1 MSVVRAAVTER
12 PGVIALREFP
22 MPDPAPGAVVM
33 KVHYSGICGTDKH
46 TFRGESKQYAGTPH
60 ERDLTYPLICGHE
73 NVGEVVATGGEVHDS
88 EGRPLKAGDR
98 IVPAANVACGACHF
112 CRNGYPYYM
121 CENLQDY
128 GNSLHCGPAPHLFG
142 GWSEHMYLL
151 PGTPLFRVPDD
162 LPNHVAVLTEI
173 MSVTHGVET
182 AQTLLGLIGGSR
194 FAQSVAVLGVGP
206 LGLCHLVKAKLLG
219 AGTLIATDRFPSR
232 LALAEAFGA
241 SLTMSVETTDMA
253 ERIERAR
260 EHTGGIGP
268 DIVLDCSGFP
278 ATFVEAIRMVR
289 VGGVVVEAGTF
300 VDMGPVAINP
310 NSDICT
316 KNVSVIGVGGET
328 TISYLPSMRLM
339 AANLDRLPF
348 DRIVTHRLPL
358 EQAQQAIE
366 LAQTDAAM
374 KVVMAPHGATA

>member
-1 MSVVRAAVTER
+1 
-12 PGVIALREFP
+12 
-22 MPDPAPGAVVM
+22 
-33 KVHYSGICGTDKH
+33 
-46 TFRGESKQYAGTPH
+46 
-60 ERDLTYPLICGHE
+60 
-73 NVGEVVATGGEVHDS
+73 
-88 EGRPLKAGDR
+88 
-98 IVPAANVACGACHF
+98 
-112 CRNGYPYYM
+112 M
-121 CENLQDY
+121 CENLEDY

-151 PGTPLFRVPDD
+151 PGTQVFRVPDE

-194 FAQSVAVLGVGP
+194 FAHSVAVLGVGP
-206 LGLCHLVKAKLLG
+206 LGLCHLIKAKLLG
-219 AGTLIATDRFPSR
+219 AGQIIATDRFSSR

-241 SLTMSVETTDMA
+241 SLTMSVETTESA
-253 ERIERAR
+253 ERIARAR

-278 ATFVEAIRMVR
+278 STFIEAIKMVR

-300 VDMGPVAINP
+300 VDMGPVPINP

-328 TISYLPSMRLM
+328 STSYLPSMRLM
-339 AANLDRLPF
+339 AANLKRLPF
-348 DRIVTHRLPL
+348 DRVVSHRMPL
-358 EQAQQAIE
+358 EQAREAIE

-374 KVVMAPHGATA
+374 KVVMAPHGVTA